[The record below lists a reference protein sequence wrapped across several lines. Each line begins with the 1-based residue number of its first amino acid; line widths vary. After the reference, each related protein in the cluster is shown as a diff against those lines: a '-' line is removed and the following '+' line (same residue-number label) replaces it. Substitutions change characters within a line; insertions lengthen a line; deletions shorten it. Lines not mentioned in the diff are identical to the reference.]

1 MTYAVKAA
9 RGFGTSRLR
18 SFIVAGALLLALG
31 ASFVF
36 SRYTAYQQVQ
46 QKFYGQ
52 ALVPD
57 SQAYD
62 FKLVDQ
68 EGHSFRL
75 DQLRGKLV
83 LFSFGFT
90 HCPNVCPTT
99 LSDLGK
105 VYRSLPERERA
116 KVQVVFISVDPQ
128 RDKPEL
134 LKNYVP
140 YFDKSFIGLT
150 GSPEQI
156 AQTAKAYGAY
166 YEKVHTPGEDPD
178 VYFMDHSAFI
188 YLISPDSRWKLIYNF
203 DQLHQTQKMV
213 GDIERILG

>member
-1 MTYAVKAA
+1 MTNVAKAVQ
-9 RGFGTSRLR
+9 GFSASRLR
-18 SFIVAGALLLALG
+18 LFIVAGALLLASG

-36 SRYTAYQQVQ
+36 SRYTAYQKVQ

-62 FKLVDQ
+62 FKLVDH
-68 EGHSFRL
+68 EGHAFRL

-105 VYRSLPERERA
+105 VFRALPEQERA
-116 KVQVVFISVDPQ
+116 KVQILFISVDPQ
-128 RDKPEL
+128 RDKPDL
-134 LKNYVP
+134 LKSYVP
-140 YFDKSFIGLT
+140 YFDRSFIGLT

-156 AQTAKAYGAY
+156 AETAKAYGAF

-178 VYFMDHSAFI
+178 VYFMDHSAYV
-188 YLISPDSRWKLIYNF
+188 YLITPDSRWKLIYNF
-203 DQLHQTQKMV
+203 DQLRQTQKMIE
-213 GDIERILG
+213 DIQRILG